1 MKWLL
6 GTRDITQIISFSHY
20 TYVGRC
26 YDHVLQKR
34 NLKLRHLCNRYKITL
49 LQSVGARTGSQRV

>member
-6 GTRDITQIISFSHY
+6 GTRDFTQIISFSHY

-26 YDHVLQKR
+26 FDPILQKR
-34 NLKLRHLCNRYKITL
+34 NLKLRHLCNRYKFTR
-49 LQSVGARTGSQRV
+49 LQSVGARTGSQHV